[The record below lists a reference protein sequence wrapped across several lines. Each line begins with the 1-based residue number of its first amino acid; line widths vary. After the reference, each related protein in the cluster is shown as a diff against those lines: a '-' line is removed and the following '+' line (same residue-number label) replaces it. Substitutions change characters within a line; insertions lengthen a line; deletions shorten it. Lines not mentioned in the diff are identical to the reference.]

1 LECLE
6 LIIRNSTRNEAKEY
20 SLQYLHINDSIK
32 KVRQQA
38 KINLPKLNT
47 ISKEKDENIELK
59 AQKLIQHQEQK
70 TKLTTLF
77 ITTIAFLVVFIYYF
91 LSVKNKREKIKTSY
105 DRSANSKKLHDELA
119 NDVYQTMAFVEMQDL
134 SYSYN
139 KKHYST
145 T

>member
-1 LECLE
+1 
-6 LIIRNSTRNEAKEY
+6 
-20 SLQYLHINDSIK
+20 
-32 KVRQQA
+32 
-38 KINLPKLNT
+38 LPKLNT

-77 ITTIAFLVVFIYYF
+77 YNDNCFWLPYSSIIFFRSKKKRKLKPPTIQVRIA
-91 LSVKNKREKIKTSY
+91 
-105 DRSANSKKLHDELA
+105 KKLHDELA

-139 KKHYST
+139 KEHYST

>member
-59 AQKLIQHQEQK
+59 AQ
-70 TKLTTLF
+70 
-77 ITTIAFLVVFIYYF
+77 
-91 LSVKNKREKIKTSY
+91 N
-105 DRSANSKKLHDELA
+105 
-119 NDVYQTMAFVEMQDL
+119 
-134 SYSYN
+134 
-139 KKHYST
+139 
-145 T
+145 